1 MTTAAANLT
10 VSSKISAR
18 RLANAAARREKDAN
32 RKCNKIMAKVISGA
46 SVTQFCAAEDDFT
59 IDKHGRKVRTSAPTD
74 KEIAHALTSNRVMDS
89 TDILE
94 LLGEAAFTKLVTNG
108 SLKRDASFNRY
119 RTCNLY
125 WITKKA
131 AELYGIPAIV
141 TLAGGAQVALAD

>member
-1 MTTAAANLT
+1 MTTAITTVAA
-10 VSSKISAR
+10 ISTR

-46 SVTQFCAAEDDFT
+46 SVTQFCAAEDDFQ
-59 IDKHGRKVRTSAPTD
+59 IDKHGRKVRQSHATD
-74 KEIAHALTSNRVMDS
+74 TEIMHALTGNRVIDS

-125 WITKKA
+125 WVTKKA
-131 AELYGIPAIV
+131 AELYGFKPYV
-141 TLAGGAQVALAD
+141 DMQGHKVALAD